1 MTKRGT
7 ASTSPA
13 EKPTVYRGVAAILG
27 GAVAA
32 LFCLYG
38 AIDLAVEVGSP
49 DLIGIAVL
57 VLVAVLAA
65 VFGIYP
71 AAFSDDEGLRI
82 RNPFRSIL
90 LPWSVVTDLSAR
102 LSFVAHT
109 ESTRFTVFA
118 IPVSLRE
125 RRRADRQ
132 RLKAVAQAQRE
143 ARRGIGG
150 GAQNSLPFGA
160 PRTRQRHHDEHI
172 ERLAFADQAIVEM
185 NARRDAQA
193 ARAKVAAAKAAAAAA
208 ANGAGTA
215 TTVPTD
221 EGTATTPTAAAV
233 SVTEP
238 SAALSV
244 AWTWSTIGLLGAAVV
259 FVIVA
264 IIVK

>member
-1 MTKRGT
+1 MTRRGT
-7 ASTSPA
+7 SSTSPA
-13 EKPTVYRGVAAILG
+13 EKPTVYRGVAALLG

-71 AAFSDDEGLRI
+71 AAFSDDEGLLV
-82 RNPFRSIL
+82 RNPFRNIR
-90 LPWSVVTDLSAR
+90 LPWSEVTDLSAR

-109 ESTRFTVFA
+109 ESGRFTVFA

-132 RLKAVAQAQRE
+132 RLRAVAQTQRA
-143 ARRGIGG
+143 ARRGGG
-150 GAQNSLPFGA
+150 GGTQSSLPFGA
-160 PRTRQRHHDEHI
+160 PRSQQRHHDAHI

-193 ARAKVAAAKAAAAAA
+193 ARAKVAAAKAAAATD
-208 ANGAGTA
+208 GAGTA
-215 TTVPTD
+215 NTAPSD
-221 EGTATTPTAAAV
+221 KGTATAATPTAAPAE
-233 SVTEP
+233 VTAP
-238 SAALSV
+238 PAALSV
-244 AWTWSTIGLLGAAVV
+244 AWTWPTLALLGAAVV
-259 FVIVA
+259 FLIVA

>member
-1 MTKRGT
+1 MTKRG
-7 ASTSPA
+7 ASSTSPA
-13 EKPTVYRGVAAILG
+13 EKPTVYRGVAALLG

-38 AIDLAVEVGSP
+38 AIDLAVEVGKP

-65 VFGIYP
+65 LFGIYP
-71 AAFSDDEGLRI
+71 AAFSDDEGLRV
-82 RNPFRSIL
+82 RNPFRTIH
-90 LPWSVVTDLSAR
+90 LPWSAVTDLSAH

-109 ESTRFTVFA
+109 ERGRFTVFA

-132 RLKAVAQAQRE
+132 RLKAVAQAQRD
-143 ARRGIGG
+143 ARRGGG
-150 GAQNSLPFGA
+150 GAQHSLPFGA
-160 PRTRQRHHDEHI
+160 PRSPQRHHDEHI

-193 ARAKVAAAKAAAAAA
+193 ARAKVAAAKAAADS
-208 ANGAGTA
+208 TA
-215 TTVPTD
+215 TANTARTD
-221 EGTATTPTAAAV
+221 EGTSATPTAAAAAE
-233 SVTEP
+233 TAAP
-238 SAALSV
+238 SAALTV
-244 AWTWSTIGLLGAAVV
+244 AWAWPTLALLGAAVV